1 MPRHQEAKKGVISC
15 DKLRGAAHTRRSAD
29 ARMGKP
35 TSTHIDVAVTEYIGD
50 ERPTRGIEPSQYPE
64 EKKSSRD
71 SVSSGERTRTSPNLP
86 VNSGRGCRTA
96 HMGVRKFFRR

>member
-35 TSTHIDVAVTEYIGD
+35 TSIHIEVAVAEYIGNA
-50 ERPTRGIEPSQYPE
+50 RPTGGIEPSQYPE
-64 EKKSSRD
+64 ERNSNRD
-71 SVSSGERTRTSPNLP
+71 SVSSGERTRNSPNLP
-86 VNSGRGCRTA
+86 VYSGRGCRTA
-96 HMGVRKFFRR
+96 HMGVSKLLRR